1 MSDNTLIQMST
12 ALDAT
17 QFGDTAAAEEAAD
30 NFSAN
35 LSAMASCQ
43 PELAA
48 RLRGQDGTA
57 EWVFARD
64 GYLTARMDGGWWTH
78 CSVPMRTA
86 RELLKKLE
94 LIGGLGCMLNPSH
107 AAQIRACFEKL
118 QPAQAILAVIPEIEN
133 LKLLLHCDDFSA
145 ELGAARLFFAA
156 GADWPS
162 ELAAIFE
169 KFPGVALPQQFIR
182 TALLD
187 DDEMARLSSD
197 AQTVISRET
206 ARRSEKLSEILARAP
221 SRSANGRILVLAGSK
236 LNLAD
241 LSNLALRRAL
251 LEGIPGQ
258 FTPLDPD
265 HPLTASSLALADAAV
280 EAEALV
286 AADFFRA
293 DLPGVVSPPTAWIT
307 WVTNGRI
314 VPPDAQCPA
323 DALVLADAQWRQA
336 AVNAGWPAQRI
347 QVAGWPDIVPA
358 PAPNPPPALGLLADT
373 RTIEI
378 PQRVK
383 DFSSQLLLWEF
394 IEDELARDPLALGDN
409 PERYLQS
416 RLARLNIA
424 EEGFDRAMF
433 FQALIVPAY
442 KRGLS
447 SFLLRNGIPLML
459 FGRGWEV
466 IPELK
471 SHARGPIETVA
482 GLADAVSRCHAVLQ
496 PFPDQCGAAGGLPVP
511 VIQTSGLSPNRLLS
525 QIRQALHGKPR
536 SAQHNPPTLS
546 REGILSILG
555 LVRGN

>member
-1 MSDNTLIQMST
+1 MST

-17 QFGDTAAAEEAAD
+17 QFGNTAAAEEAAD

-35 LSAMASCQ
+35 LSAIASYQ
-43 PELAA
+43 PDLAH
-48 RLRGQDGTA
+48 RLRGQDGAA

-64 GYLTARMDGGWWTH
+64 GYLTARIDGGWWTH

-94 LIGGLGCMLNPSH
+94 LIGSLGCMLNPSH

-118 QPAQAILAVIPEIEN
+118 QPAQAILAVIPEFEN

-169 KFPGVALPQQFIR
+169 KFPGLALPQQFIR

-206 ARRSEKLSEILARAP
+206 ALRSEKLSEILARAP
-221 SRSANGRILVLAGSK
+221 SPSANGRILVLAGSK

-251 LEGIPGQ
+251 LEDIPGQ

-280 EAEALV
+280 DADALV

-293 DLPGVVSPPTAWIT
+293 DLPGVVSPRTAWIT

-323 DALVLADAQWRQA
+323 DALVLADDQWRPA
-336 AVNAGWPAQRI
+336 AVNAGWPADRI
-347 QVAGWPDIVPA
+347 QIAGWPEIVP
-358 PAPNPPPALGLLADT
+358 PPPAGSPPVLGLLADI

-394 IEDELARDPLALGDN
+394 IEDELSRDPLSLGDD

-416 RLARLNIA
+416 RRARLNIR
-424 EEGFDRAMF
+424 EEGFDRPMF
-433 FQALIVPAY
+433 FENLIVPAY
-442 KRGLS
+442 KTGLS
-447 SFLLRNGIPLML
+447 RFLSQNGIPLAL
-459 FGRGWEV
+459 FGRGWEE

-471 SHARGPIETVA
+471 SHACGPIESGA
-482 GLADAVSRCHAVLQ
+482 DLAKAISCCQAVLQ
-496 PFPDQCGAAGGLPVP
+496 PFPGQCGAAGGLPVP
-511 VIQTSGLSPNRLLS
+511 VIQTTGLTPSRLLG
-525 QIRQALHGKPR
+525 QIRQALSGKPR
-536 SAQHNPPTLS
+536 SARDSSATLG
-546 REGILSILG
+546 RERILSVLG
-555 LVRGN
+555 RLTGA